1 MMRRLLRASVFPV
14 LIILL
19 WEITSRTGLL
29 QFEYLSRPSD
39 ILLAGHSVLLDGS
52 ILLATW
58 QTFEAALFGLMLAVL
73 VGILAGTILGL
84 SSTTE
89 RIVGPTIEAL
99 RPIPAVAFIPLS
111 LLLFGFGLPMEGMV
125 VAYACVWPIL
135 IATIGAVRGIEPR
148 LLEVARALELSF
160 SARLWKI
167 VLPAA
172 LSRIN
177 VGIRVAVGF
186 ALVVAVTVEII
197 VNPRGLGYSL
207 ILAQQSL
214 RVDLMY
220 AQLLWLCIVGY
231 AINAAL
237 RTVKIAQ
244 PSIHVGGRP

>member
-1 MMRRLLRASVFPV
+1 MQRLFRALIVPV
-14 LIILL
+14 LILL
-19 WEITSRTGLL
+19 VWEISSRTGFLTI
-29 QFEYLSRPSD
+29 EYLSRPSD
-39 ILLAGHSVLLDGS
+39 ILRAGLGALLDGS
-52 ILLATW
+52 LLLATW
-58 QTFEAALFGLMLAVL
+58 QTFEAAFFGLFIAIVI
-73 VGILAGTILGL
+73 GILTGTILGL
-84 SSTTE
+84 SLTAE
-89 RIVGPTIEAL
+89 RVAGPTIEAL

-111 LLLFGFGLPMEGMV
+111 LLLFGFGLPMEGAV

-148 LLEVARALELSF
+148 LLEVARVLELSF
-160 SARLWKI
+160 ATRLRKI
-167 VLPAA
+167 ILPAA

-177 VGIRVAVGF
+177 VGVRVAVGF

-231 AINAAL
+231 AINALL
-237 RTVKIAQ
+237 RTVRMSQ
-244 PSIHVGGRP
+244 PSTFTGGRV

>member
-1 MMRRLLRASVFPV
+1 MQRLLRASVFPV
-14 LIILL
+14 LLVLL
-19 WEITSRTGLL
+19 WETTSRTGLL
-29 QFEYLSRPSD
+29 KFDYLSRPSD
-39 ILLAGHSVLLDGS
+39 ILWAGYGALLDGS

-58 QTFEAALFGLMLAVL
+58 QTFEAALFGLLLAVV
-73 VGILAGTILGL
+73 VGILTGTILGL
-84 SSTTE
+84 SATTE
-89 RIVGPTIEAL
+89 KVVGPTIEAL

-111 LLLFGFGLPMEGMV
+111 LLLFGFGLSMEGMV

-160 SARLWKI
+160 AARLWKVI
-167 VLPAA
+167 LPAA
-172 LSRIN
+172 LARIN
-177 VGIRVAVGF
+177 VGVRVAVGF

-220 AQLLWLCIVGY
+220 AQLLWLCVVGY

-237 RTVKIAQ
+237 GMLKTAQ
-244 PSIHVGGRP
+244 TSIRVGGQP